1 MAGLNSILEIGRRSL
16 STSQYG
22 LGVTSHNISNAS
34 TPGYSRQRLNVAP
47 SASEKTSYGYLGTG
61 INIQSIQRLRSGY
74 IDQQIYTVNQ
84 NMGRA
89 GQRENILRLTES
101 FLQEPSESGLGATMS
116 QFFASFQDLSL
127 HPEESANRNA
137 VVQKASLMV
146 GTFRR
151 ITDSIDSLKKDVL
164 KEAESKVDRIN
175 ALVSSIAGLDQT
187 IMSASASGSSPNDVR
202 DQRDLQV
209 AELSKI
215 ADIRVMEGVNGS
227 VNVSIAGNMI
237 LSGGNS
243 SSINASMNGAEMEL
257 HLSGIPQ
264 KLNVTGGELGALM
277 TLQNSTLNSYV
288 AKLDE
293 AASAIITN
301 VNAIH
306 QTGYGIGT
314 PPPTGLDFFTGTD
327 ARSIGVNSVI
337 SGNINNVATSGD
349 GSPGDN
355 SIALQIANIQNAQ
368 ILNGNTVSIG
378 QFYNGFVSSLG
389 TDIQS
394 AATENSSTM
403 LVMEQLTTQQ
413 NSVAGVS
420 IDEEMTNLIKYQH
433 GFDAAARVINTVNDM
448 FKTIIN
454 M

>member
-22 LGVTSHNISNAS
+22 LGITSHNISNAG

-47 SASEKTSYGYLGTG
+47 SASEKTPYGYLGTG

-89 GQRENILRLTES
+89 GQRENILRLAES

-116 QFFASFQDLSL
+116 QFFAAFQDLSL

-175 ALVSSIAGLDQT
+175 ALVTSIAGLDQT

-209 AELSKI
+209 AELSKL

-243 SSINASMNGAEMEL
+243 SSIKASMNGAEMEL
-257 HLSGIPQ
+257 HLTGIPE

-277 TLQNSTLNSYV
+277 TLQNTTLNNYV

-293 AASAIITN
+293 VASAIITN
-301 VNAIH
+301 VNNVH
-306 QTGYGIGT
+306 RTGYGLGT

-337 SGNINNVATSGD
+337 SGNINNVATSKD

-355 SIALQIANIQNAQ
+355 SIAIQIANIQNAQ
-368 ILNGNTVSIG
+368 VLNGNTNSVS
-378 QFYNGFVSSLG
+378 QFYNGFVSSIG

-394 AATENSSTM
+394 AATENSSTQ

-413 NSVAGVS
+413 NSVSGVS

>member
-22 LGVTSHNISNAS
+22 LGITSHNISNAG

-47 SASEKTSYGYLGTG
+47 SASEKTPYGYLGTG
-61 INIQSIQRLRSGY
+61 ISIQSIQRLRSGY

-89 GQRENILRLTES
+89 GQRENILRLAES

-116 QFFASFQDLSL
+116 QFFSAFQDLSL

-175 ALVSSIAGLDQT
+175 ALVTSIAGLDQT

-209 AELSKI
+209 AELSKL

-227 VNVSIAGNMI
+227 VNVSVAGNMI
-237 LSGGNS
+237 LSGGNF
-243 SSINASMNGAEMEL
+243 SSITASMNGADMEL
-257 HLSGIPQ
+257 HVSGIPQ

-277 TLQNSTLNSYV
+277 TLQNTTLNDYV
-288 AKLDE
+288 SKLDE
-293 AASAIITN
+293 VASAIITN
-301 VNAIH
+301 VNSVH
-306 QTGYGIGT
+306 RTGYGLGT

-327 ARSIGVNSVI
+327 ARSIGVNTLVSE
-337 SGNINNVATSGD
+337 NINNVATSGN

-355 SIALQIANIQNAQ
+355 TIAIQIANIQNALV
-368 ILNGNTVSIG
+368 LNGNTNSVS
-378 QFYNGFVSSLG
+378 QFYNGFVSSIG

-394 AATENSSTM
+394 AATENSSTQ

-413 NSVAGVS
+413 NSVSGVS

>member
-1 MAGLNSILEIGRRSL
+1 MAGLNSILEIGKRSL
-16 STSQYG
+16 NTNQYG

-47 SASEKTSYGYLGTG
+47 SASEKTKFGYLGTG
-61 INIQSIQRLRSGY
+61 INIQSVQRLRSGY

-89 GQRENILRLTES
+89 SQRESILRLTES
-101 FLQEPSESGLGATMS
+101 FLQEPSDSGLGATMS
-116 QFFASFQDLSL
+116 QMFSAFQDLSL

-146 GTFRR
+146 GTFHR

-175 ALVSSIAGLDQT
+175 ALVSSIAGLDKT
-187 IMSASASGSSPNDVR
+187 IMSASASGSSPSDIK

-209 AELSKI
+209 VELSKI
-215 ADIRVMEGVNGS
+215 ADIRVMDGVNGS

-243 SSINASMNGAEMEL
+243 SSLSATMNGSQMEI
-257 HLSGIPQ
+257 HMSGIPKQ
-264 KLNVTGGELGALM
+264 LNVSGGELGALI
-277 TLQNSTLNSYV
+277 TLQNDTLNGYV

-293 AASAIITN
+293 VASALITN
-301 VNAIH
+301 VNAVH
-306 QTGYGIGT
+306 QTGYGIGN
-314 PPPTGLDFFTGTD
+314 PPATGLDFFTGTD
-327 ARSIGVNSVI
+327 ARSINVSDAVTSNV
-337 SGNINNVATSGD
+337 NNVATSAN
-349 GSPGDN
+349 GSPGEN
-355 SIALQIANIQNAQ
+355 SIALQIANLQNEK
-368 ILNGNTVSIG
+368 IVNGNTSSIG
-378 QFYNGFVSSLG
+378 QYYNGLVSSIG

-394 AATENSSTM
+394 AATENSSTQ
-403 LVMEQLTTQQ
+403 LVMEQLTAQQ

-448 FKTIIN
+448 FKTILN

>member
-175 ALVSSIAGLDQT
+175 TLVSSIAGLDQT

-368 ILNGNTVSIG
+368 ILNGNTISIG

>member
-175 ALVSSIAGLDQT
+175 TLVSSIAGLDQT
-187 IMSASASGSSPNDVR
+187 IMSASASGSSPNDIR

-368 ILNGNTVSIG
+368 ILNGNTISIG

>member
-22 LGVTSHNISNAS
+22 LGVTSHNISNAG

-47 SASEKTSYGYLGTG
+47 SASEKSQFGYLGTG
-61 INIQSIQRLRSGY
+61 VSIQSIQRLRSGY

-84 NMGRA
+84 NNGRA
-89 GQRENILRLTES
+89 NQRENILRLTES
-101 FLQEPSESGLGATMS
+101 FLQEPSETGLGASMS
-116 QFFASFQDLSL
+116 QFFAAFQDLSM

-137 VVQKASLMV
+137 VVQRASLMV

-202 DQRDLQV
+202 DQRDLQL
-209 AELSKI
+209 AELSKL

-243 SSINASMNGAEMEL
+243 SSLVASMNGSKMEV
-257 HLSGIPQ
+257 HLQGIPQ
-264 KLNVTGGELGALM
+264 MLNVAGGELGALM
-277 TLQNSTLNSYV
+277 TLQNTTLDSY
-288 AKLDE
+288 ADRLDQV
-293 AASAIITN
+293 ASAIITN
-301 VNAIH
+301 VNAVH
-306 QTGYGIGT
+306 STGYGLGT
-314 PPPTGLDFFTGTD
+314 PPPTGINFFSGTD
-327 ARSIGVNSVI
+327 ARSIGINPVI
-337 SGNINNVATSGD
+337 EGNINNVAASKD

-355 SIALQIANIQNAQ
+355 TIALQIANIQNAQ
-368 ILNGNTVSIG
+368 VLNGNTNSIS
-378 QFYNGFVSSLG
+378 QFYNGFVSSIG

-394 AATENSSTM
+394 AATETASTQ

>member
-47 SASEKTSYGYLGTG
+47 SASEKSQFGYLGTG
-61 INIQSIQRLRSGY
+61 VSIQSIQRLRSGY

-84 NMGRA
+84 NNGRA
-89 GQRENILRLTES
+89 NQRENILRLAES
-101 FLQEPSESGLGATMS
+101 FLQEPSETGLGASMS
-116 QFFASFQDLSL
+116 QFFAAFQDLSM

-137 VVQKASLMV
+137 VVQRATLMV

-164 KEAESKVDRIN
+164 KEAESKVERIN

-202 DQRDLQV
+202 DQRDYQL
-209 AELSKI
+209 AELSKL
-215 ADIRVMEGVNGS
+215 ADIRVMDGVNGS
-227 VNVSIAGNMI
+227 MNVSIAGNMI

-243 SSINASMNGAEMEL
+243 SSLVASMNGAKMEV
-257 HLSGIPQ
+257 HLKGFAQP
-264 KLNVTGGELGALM
+264 LNVAGGELGALM
-277 TLQNSTLNSYV
+277 TLQNTTLDNYT
-288 AKLDE
+288 AKLDQV
-293 AASAIITN
+293 ASAIITN
-301 VNAIH
+301 VNTAH
-306 QTGYGIGT
+306 SAGYGIGT
-314 PPPTGLDFFTGTD
+314 PPPTGLEFFTGTD
-327 ARSIGVNSVI
+327 ARSIGINPVI
-337 SGNINNVATSGD
+337 SGNINNVAASKD

-368 ILNGNTVSIG
+368 VLNGNTNSIS
-378 QFYNGFVSSLG
+378 QFYNGFVSSIG

-394 AATENSSTM
+394 AATETASTQ

>member
-47 SASEKTSYGYLGTG
+47 SASEKTAYGYLGTG

-209 AELSKI
+209 VELSKI

-277 TLQNSTLNSYV
+277 TLQNTTLNSYV

-368 ILNGNTVSIG
+368 ILNGNTISIG
-378 QFYNGFVSSLG
+378 QFYNGFVSSIG

>member
-1 MAGLNSILEIGRRSL
+1 VAGLNSILEIGRRSL

-22 LGVTSHNISNAS
+22 LGITSHNISNAG

-47 SASEKTSYGYLGTG
+47 STSEKTAYGYLGTG

-89 GQRENILRLTES
+89 GQRENILRLAES

-175 ALVSSIAGLDQT
+175 ALVTSIAGLDQT
-187 IMSASASGSSPNDVR
+187 IMSASAVRFQSERCARSARPSGGGTF
-202 DQRDLQV
+202 Q
-209 AELSKI
+209 I

-277 TLQNSTLNSYV
+277 TLQNTTLNSYV
-288 AKLDE
+288 SKLDE
-293 AASAIITN
+293 VASAIITN
-301 VNAIH
+301 VNAVH
-306 QTGYGIGT
+306 RTGYGIGT

-355 SIALQIANIQNAQ
+355 SIASRSRI
-368 ILNGNTVSIG
+368 SRMHR
-378 QFYNGFVSSLG
+378 S
-389 TDIQS
+389 
-394 AATENSSTM
+394 
-403 LVMEQLTTQQ
+403 
-413 NSVAGVS
+413 
-420 IDEEMTNLIKYQH
+420 
-433 GFDAAARVINTVNDM
+433 
-448 FKTIIN
+448 
-454 M
+454 